1 MEPLEECLL
10 NDRDKPGFFEE
21 LKQRSVVRVAVMY
34 AASTFVILQLADVT
48 FPVFEVPDWSYRLVI
63 WLLALGF
70 PLALVLAWIF
80 DITPD
85 GIVRTSDLDP
95 GELGRLRRSRKFY
108 LVAIGLLVLALGL
121 SLIEREG
128 PAKQPVVAQ
137 SDARSVA
144 VLPFANMSADP
155 DNDYFADGM
164 AEEILNMLAKIPDL
178 RVSARTASFRY
189 RDANKDPRVIG
200 EELGVANILE
210 GSVRRDDDLIR
221 VTVQL
226 ISSATGYHLWSE
238 TYEAVSADLFS
249 IQDRIATNV
258 AQALRSTLYVETL
271 RRAASGRTSNL
282 EAYEYYLRAR
292 QTGAGDWPRTVQL
305 AQQALALDPG
315 FVSAWA
321 VLGEA
326 YSTRIGGTIPAEQ
339 AFAQVQ
345 AAVDAAMAIDPDVP
359 EVLLLRARLDRAAH
373 NYAAAEDAYTR
384 ARALAP
390 NRDTSDLANLLVALG
405 RVDEALV
412 EYRHSMRVDP
422 VNSSHRYVYGLVAA
436 GRIDEAV
443 VEAEN
448 LMALQSMIT
457 DQHRFF
463 GDMGVVYTLAG
474 QHEKAL
480 SLLQQAE
487 TLMSHQSTILRGRMA
502 YAYAKAGAQDKARA
516 IIDDFDRS
524 AATAYVSPSGYF
536 WAYLGL
542 GDIDQT
548 FYWLNRAVEQN
559 SFLIIMGLKTDPA
572 YQPLRADPRFDAV
585 LALAGLDS

>member
-1 MEPLEECLL
+1 
-10 NDRDKPGFFEE
+10 
-21 LKQRSVVRVAVMY
+21 MY

-95 GELGRLRRSRKFY
+95 GELGRLRRGRKFY
-108 LVAIGLLVLALGL
+108 LVAIGLLILALGL
-121 SLIEREG
+121 SLIDRERSG
-128 PAKQPVVAQ
+128 GQPMTAQ
-137 SDARSVA
+137 ADIRSIA
-144 VLPFANMSADP
+144 VLPFANMSSDP
-155 DNDYFADGM
+155 DNAYFADGM

-189 RDANKDPRVIG
+189 RDADKDPRVIG

-210 GSVRRDDDLIR
+210 GSVRRDDKLIR

-238 TYEAVSADLFS
+238 TYEAAPTDLFS
-249 IQDRIATNV
+249 IQDRIAANV

-271 RRAASGRTSNL
+271 RTAASGRTSNL
-282 EAYEYYLRAR
+282 DAYEYYLRAR
-292 QTGAGDWPRTVQL
+292 QSGAGDWSRTVQL
-305 AQQALALDPG
+305 AEQALALDPD
-315 FVSAWA
+315 FVNAWA
-321 VLGEA
+321 LLGEA
-326 YSTRIGGTIPAEQ
+326 YSTRIGGTIPAGE
-339 AFAQVQ
+339 AFAKVRE
-345 AAVDAAMAIDPDVP
+345 AVDAAMAIDPDVP
-359 EVLLLRARLDRAAH
+359 EVLLLRARLERAAH
-373 NYAAAEDAYTR
+373 NYAAAEAAYNR
-384 ARALAP
+384 AKALAP

-412 EYRHSMRVDP
+412 EYRHSMRIDP
-422 VNSSHRYVYGLVAA
+422 VNNSYRYVYGLVAA

-443 VEAEN
+443 AEAEN
-448 LMALQSMIT
+448 LMALQSLIT
-457 DQHRFF
+457 DQHRFY

-474 QHEKAL
+474 QHDKAL
-480 SLLQQAE
+480 ALLDRAE
-487 TLMSHQSTILRGRMA
+487 SIMSYQSTFLRGRMA
-502 YAYAKAGAQDKARA
+502 YAYARGGETAKAQA

-524 AATAYVSPSGYF
+524 ATTGYVSPSGYF

-542 GDIDQT
+542 GNIDKT
-548 FYWLNRAVEQN
+548 FEWLNRAVEQN

-572 YQPLRADPRFDAV
+572 YQPLRADPRFDDV
-585 LALAGLDS
+585 LARAGLDS